1 MKLTK
6 RLTQQHT
13 RIGLAAVLL
22 LTLNLQLSTAQA
34 QATAF
39 TYQGRLDSGG
49 GPTSGSYDFTFTMF
63 NDTTGGT
70 DFGTVTTNG
79 TFVTNGLFTVTLDFG
94 SSPYISGAAQWLEIA
109 VRTNGAATFSTLAPR
124 QPLHSTPYAYYAYAV
139 NASSLIG
146 QVTDA
151 NLAATF
157 VAPHSFTHPDSSFTG
172 NGSGLTAL
180 NASQLTSGS
189 VPDARLSA
197 NVALRAG
204 GNALTGNQTVMSG
217 NVGIGTTTPQQPLD
231 VVANSSA
238 GLLRLQNTS
247 ASGYSVVNVHDNTGA
262 GVGGY
267 GYANPGTA
275 WNAGNSYIAS
285 TAPFVFM
292 MGGGLNESVRI
303 TPAGNVGIGVS
314 NPAEKLSIDGN
325 ILLTREFSR
334 TIGVGM
340 EPDNTTTGRSLTITA
355 GSASS
360 SGIPFQAWPGG
371 DLILQ
376 AGNGFN
382 ASFPLLDGGD
392 VIIRSGANWINGT
405 DNGGDIAFQ
414 TGGANNSFVERMR
427 VLENGNVGIGTTTPL
442 YKLAVRTGTDQNL
455 HIRPGTDLGGTS
467 GIAIQSANDANTANG
482 QLTLSGSSILLM
494 NGNVGIG
501 TASPNQAKLVVNGSS
516 PFNIPTPNNYLDG
529 FSFGNNAGA
538 GPWPLSIY
546 ANENVAALRFFAFS
560 DARIKL
566 VEGRSDSA
574 HDLATILGIQVTDYT
589 YIDKIGKGTGK
600 QKKVIAQQVEEIY
613 PQAVSKITD
622 VVPDIYQKAAQKDGW
637 VQLAT
642 DLKVGER
649 VKLIGEKEEGIHEVL
664 EVRKDAFR
672 TAFKPA
678 TEKVFV
684 YGREVKDFRSVDY
697 EAISMLNVSA
707 TQELARKLD
716 AQESELSDLRSEVAR
731 LRGERKTLAQTVSD
745 MEGRFTRLEKAVNT
759 PATRTVND
767 VNASAEVK

>member
-1 MKLTK
+1 MIL
-6 RLTQQHT
+6 R
-13 RIGLAAVLL
+13 
-22 LTLNLQLSTAQA
+22 
-34 QATAF
+34 
-39 TYQGRLDSGG
+39 SGG
-49 GPTSGSYDFTFTMF
+49 NWIDGID
-63 NDTTGGT
+63 NGG
-70 DFGTVTTNG
+70 D
-79 TFVTNGLFTVTLDFG
+79 
-94 SSPYISGAAQWLEIA
+94 ISFQ
-109 VRTNGAATFSTLAPR
+109 T
-124 QPLHSTPYAYYAYAV
+124 
-139 NASSLIG
+139 
-146 QVTDA
+146 
-151 NLAATF
+151 
-157 VAPHSFTHPDSSFTG
+157 
-172 NGSGLTAL
+172 GSG
-180 NASQLTSGS
+180 N
-189 VPDARLSA
+189 
-197 NVALRAG
+197 
-204 GNALTGNQTVMSG
+204 
-217 NVGIGTTTPQQPLD
+217 
-231 VVANSSA
+231 NS
-238 GLLRLQNTS
+238 
-247 ASGYSVVNVHDNTGA
+247 
-262 GVGGY
+262 
-267 GYANPGTA
+267 
-275 WNAGNSYIAS
+275 
-285 TAPFVFM
+285 FVERM
-292 MGGGLNESVRI
+292 RVLEN
-303 TPAGNVGIGVS
+303 GNVGIGVS

-589 YIDKIGKGTGK
+589 YIDKIGKGTDK